1 MPYTPILNIAQLL
14 QGTLYLIDHTD
25 YPHKGHPAIEHV
37 RTALQNA
44 ISAISEIEALQAD
57 ATERH
62 LKAVMPSDNPS
73 REQNP

>member
-1 MPYTPILNIAQLL
+1 VPYTPILNIAQLL
-14 QGTLYLIDHTD
+14 QGTLHLIDHTD

-44 ISAISEIEALQAD
+44 IRAISEIEALQAH

-62 LKAVMPSDNPS
+62 LKAVMPSENPS
-73 REQNP
+73 PTKRP